1 MYDMI
6 ALAVVFLILFVLFY
20 SLKLNR
26 DIIVKLYN
34 LDTKFTDLERTINI
48 VLNTLLEKS
57 KIPNI
62 PALNSESEIVHTS
75 EPIST
80 ENIKINDP
88 GTDDNISDE
97 DNITL

>member
-62 PALNSESEIVHTS
+62 PALNSESEIVHTP

>member
-88 GTDDNISDE
+88 GSDDNISDE